1 MTRKTLLS
9 IFSILIFSCSQA
21 QDYKHPDAARN
32 DNGIRVM
39 FYNVENLFDTI
50 NDPTINDE
58 EYLPESQTE
67 WVSWKYFDKTN
78 KLAQV
83 IANVGGFELPGIVG
97 VCEIENRLVLENL
110 AKAAPIEKGNYK
122 IVHYDSPDRRGID
135 VGLLYRPEKFRLL
148 YSKPLHLNLANDTN
162 FRTRDILYVK
172 GVVLDTDTLHL
183 FVNHWPSRSG
193 GQEGS
198 EPKRIAAAAL
208 LKQTVDSIFNKH
220 PAAQILIM
228 GDLNDTPKDKSVFE
242 VLGASN
248 NAVSNGQL
256 TNLMYELDPQM
267 GTHKYR
273 GEWAYLD
280 QIIVSKSLKVGPL
293 QLKAPGAT
301 VFRAAFLLEEDT
313 RYTGD
318 FPFRAFRGPRYIGG
332 FSDHLP
338 VFVDLIKTDISKSNQ
353 NIKK

>member
-1 MTRKTLLS
+1 MKMKHLFIVSFLLINTLN
-9 IFSILIFSCSQA
+9 A
-21 QDYKHPDAARN
+21 QEYKHSDVARN
-32 DNGIRVM
+32 ENGIRVM

-50 NDPTINDE
+50 NDPAINDE
-58 EYLPESQTE
+58 EYLPESSLE
-67 WVSWKYFDKTN
+67 WVSWKYYDKTN

-83 IANVGGFELPGIVG
+83 IANVGGLELPGIVG
-97 VCEIENRLVLENL
+97 ICEIENRLVLENL
-110 AKAAPIEKGNYK
+110 VKAAPIEKGNYK

-148 YSKPLHLNLANDTN
+148 YSSPLRLNLANDTN

-172 GVVLDTDTLHL
+172 GVVLGADTLHL

-193 GQEGS
+193 GQEAS
-198 EPKRIAAAAL
+198 EPKREAAAAL
-208 LKQTVDSIFNKH
+208 LKQTVDSLFSIHKSV
-220 PAAQILIM
+220 QILIM
-228 GDLNDTPKDKSVFE
+228 GDLNDTPKNSSVFE

-248 NAVSNGQL
+248 PDVGAGRLQ
-256 TNLMYELDPQM
+256 NLMFGMDPQL

-280 QIIVSKSLKVGPL
+280 QLIVSKALLYGPL
-293 QLKAPGAT
+293 RVNELGAV
-301 VFRAAFLLEEDT
+301 VFRAPFLLEADT

-318 FPFRAFRGPRYIGG
+318 FPFRAFRGPRYAGG

-338 VFVDLIKTDISKSNQ
+338 VFVDLMQQQIGIGNET
-353 NIKK
+353 IKK